1 MGPAQSGNSSETER
15 LLQGVAAGNREIWG
29 DLLARHR
36 ERLRLMVSLRLNP
49 RLKGRIDPS
58 DVVQEAFL
66 TASVQLD
73 DYLKKRS
80 LPFFLWLRAI
90 TGQKLIAMH
99 RHHLGKKMRDAGR
112 EVPLYAGALPGTS
125 SAALAAQL
133 LGHELRPSQAAM
145 RAELEGRVR
154 EVLDSMESLD
164 REVLVLRHFEQ
175 LSNAETAQVLGLQEN
190 TASKRYIRALRR
202 LKALFIEM
210 PGGIQGLLP

>member
-1 MGPAQSGNSSETER
+1 MGLIQTGNSSETER
-15 LLQGVAAGNREIWG
+15 LLQSVANGDREIWG

-36 ERLRLMVSLRLNP
+36 ERLRLMVALRLDP

-58 DVVQEAFL
+58 DVLQEAFL
-66 TASVQLD
+66 AASVHLH
-73 DYLKKRS
+73 DYLKKS
-80 LPFFLWLRAI
+80 SMPFYLWLRAI

-133 LGHELRPSQAAM
+133 LGHESRPSQAAM
-145 RAELEGRVR
+145 RAEREARVR
-154 EVLDSMESLD
+154 DALDGMEPMD

-190 TASKRYIRALRR
+190 TASKRYVRALRR
-202 LKALFIEM
+202 LKSILMNM
-210 PGGIQGLLP
+210 PGGLEGLVP